1 MGILAALLILWGGM
15 LLYTWPMARAFHLGV
30 EAAHNPDARLT
41 PLSPWRF
48 FLRRA
53 WKAIRWWIPL
63 WVAWL
68 VTLVVAGVGQAAS
81 NADFV
86 TRLAQGLMLA
96 AFVSTAF
103 FFGFANCVFMANRIR
118 NSACLGIVVALL
130 AVVETVAVFFLARA
144 AIPSF
149 LRTYSWTN
157 AGGTLS
163 YGTDLSIYWG
173 WGLAALLAALA
184 LWWLRRQGDRWFR
197 FEE

>member
-53 WKAIRWWIPL
+53 WKAIRWWIPI
-63 WVAWL
+63 WVVWI
-68 VTLVVAGVGQAAS
+68 VVMVVGGWAQTAG
-81 NADFV
+81 NADAI

-96 AFVSTAF
+96 GFVSTAF
-103 FFGFANCVFMANRIR
+103 FHGFANCVMMANRIR
-118 NSACLGIVVALL
+118 NSAYLGILVALL
-130 AVVETVAVFFLARA
+130 ALIQTVAVFLLLKALM
-144 AIPSF
+144 PYG
-149 LRTYSWTN
+149 LRSYSWSN
-157 AGGTLS
+157 AAGTLT
-163 YGTDLSIYWG
+163 YGTDLTVFWG
-173 WGLAALLAALA
+173 WLLAAFVA
-184 LWWLRRQGDRWFR
+184 LGAFWWLRRRGDRWFR